1 MATETYELD
10 IDGVDVASYRSTTL
24 HFSGVG
30 VASGDTLAAGESLI
44 AGFIAS
50 LETIFLSGLPTSYN
64 LMKYRARRA
73 TPKPSAVAHT
83 SYEVGDRT
91 GSRPLETVAEQTCPV
106 IFLVPTMG
114 TKSGGKIF
122 WPCMAKADLVNNVP
136 GAAWKTAVNSFIT
149 AAKAGFSSGG
159 ITWTLGIFS
168 RKHRTTST
176 VALWNY
182 SPVLGFQSK
191 RRKPVGASG

>member
-10 IDGVDVASYRSTTL
+10 IDAVDAASFKSTTL

-44 AGFIAS
+44 AGFIAN
-50 LETIFLSGLPTSYN
+50 LETIFLSGNSVSYN
-64 LMKYRARRA
+64 ILKYRARRA
-73 TPKPSAVAHT
+73 TPKPSAVAHF
-83 SYEVGDRT
+83 SYEIGDRT
-91 GSRPLETVAEQTCPV
+91 GSRPLETCAQQTNPV

-122 WPCMAKADLVNNVP
+122 WPSMSKADIVNNAP
-136 GAAWKTAVNSFIT
+136 LAAWKTAVNSFIT
-149 AAKAGFSSGG
+149 AAKAGFTQSG
-159 ITWTLGIFS
+159 ITWTLAIYS
-168 RKHRTTST
+168 RKHATTSN

-182 SPVLGFQSK
+182 SPVLGFQSR
-191 RRKPVGASG
+191 RRKPVGGTG